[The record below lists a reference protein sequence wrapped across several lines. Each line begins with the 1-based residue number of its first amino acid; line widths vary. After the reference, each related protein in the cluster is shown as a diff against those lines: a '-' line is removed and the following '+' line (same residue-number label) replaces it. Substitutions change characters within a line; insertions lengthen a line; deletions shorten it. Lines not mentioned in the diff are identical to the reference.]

1 MTKPKPTPKSKPK
14 RANQDPMEDTLRA
27 IVESEDIPPK
37 RSLINKLKLFVVKE
51 SAAAQARGVRLG
63 IKVKD
68 EP

>member
-1 MTKPKPTPKSKPK
+1 MSKTKPTPKPKPK
-14 RANQDPMEDTLRA
+14 PPQDPVDETLRA